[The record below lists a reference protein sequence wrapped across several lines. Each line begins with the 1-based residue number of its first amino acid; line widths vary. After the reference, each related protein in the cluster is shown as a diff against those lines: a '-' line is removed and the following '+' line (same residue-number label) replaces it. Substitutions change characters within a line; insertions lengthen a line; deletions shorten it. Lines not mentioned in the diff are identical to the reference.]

1 MNDFRTVVTLLFS
14 QARHHP
20 ARLVLASLTV
30 IAASCAVVWVVSGYD
45 ALVAQFDEHASSYMG
60 RYDVLVIP
68 GGPMGGTL
76 PESLLDELRADQAVA
91 EVNPIIQSRVT
102 VAAAKST
109 SGGEE
114 IEPGAQ
120 VMGGSLPPVYGAPP
134 LGPVLVGTKATEPP
148 YELVEGQWLSGP
160 GSAVLSDREAKRLG
174 IQVGDQVLVTSLTN
188 QKTLSLVG
196 MVREPALSPAFGGPR
211 GSGGGRPAD
220 AAQGGNRPA
229 GRGGADR
236 GGPGMGNRRG
246 GPPGGPA
253 ARRGLG
259 GPDPAS
265 AEATGRP
272 SLPGLFGTAPA
283 SSALYVPM
291 EVATEINGY
300 RSPPNVVQLALHD
313 DAAPA
318 DFLHRW
324 QPRLTEAAPGAN
336 ILDLTAVE
344 AGMSMDRNVA
354 GKKMQAYSAAGMAL
368 LAALFIIFTTLSMGV
383 SERARELA
391 VLRAVGLTKSQVVM
405 LVFSESLLLA
415 LIGWGG
421 GLLAGFGLLQLA
433 QRAQPDLFPTG
444 VSLGAWCVALTGLNA
459 LGGSLAASL
468 LPAWWAARVRPLEA
482 MVPPRPRPHTRMATI
497 AAAVGLLLITINP
510 IAVFVLQVPFE
521 SRSWVYWA
529 LGYPNMVVG
538 FLLLAPATVLA
549 AEKCF
554 GYVVA
559 RLLLLDPQLTTTQLS
574 ANLWRTIGTTV
585 ALCVGLALYISTQT
599 WGYSMLQPYFPG
611 QWLPDVLVAFQP
623 VGLGDSELSDLRSA
637 PGVKSSECL
646 PVAVEQPKL
655 ADFEPTPLLMH
666 DNVILMG
673 LEPDDAFGGDRPF
686 LDITF
691 VEGDATSAV
700 AALTN
705 DHACLLPENLARA
718 MGLHLG
724 DTLQLMPPQ
733 GGDRRVAYRIA
744 GVVDLNGWHWFTK
757 FSGVR
762 RQETRTGGIVFA
774 SYQDVRRD
782 FQLKG
787 IEFCWFNADPSVPL
801 PEIEASMQA
810 LANRHAGE
818 TYLSPD
824 HGEVTAH
831 RPSAR
836 VTATET
842 LRASIGTRADSVIWG
857 MSQLPLVTLA
867 VASLAVV
874 NTIVTSTRMR
884 RWEMGVLRS
893 QGMTRFGLVR
903 LVLAEAIL
911 IGLAASLLSLAF
923 GLTAG
928 WCGAGMAQ
936 YGGSFFGGMK
946 APFIIPWGH
955 LALGISATLVLCFGA
970 AVWPAVATGRTE
982 PLKLLQAGRG
992 TM

>member
-1 MNDFRTVVTLLFS
+1 MSDLRTVLVLLFS

-20 ARLVLASLTV
+20 ARLLLASLAV

-45 ALVAQFDEHASSYMG
+45 ALVSQFDEHASSYMG
-60 RYDVLVIP
+60 RYDVIVTP
-68 GGPMGGTL
+68 GGPIGGTL
-76 PESLLDELRADQAVA
+76 PESLLDEFRADPAVA
-91 EVNPIIQSRVT
+91 EVNPIVQSRVT
-102 VAAAKST
+102 VAAAKSA
-109 SGGEE
+109 SGGEK
-114 IEPGAQ
+114 IEPGTQ

-148 YELVEGQWLSGP
+148 YELVEGQWLTGP

-188 QKTLSLVG
+188 QKTLCLVG
-196 MVREPALSPAFGGPR
+196 TVREPARSPMLGGPP
-211 GSGGGRPAD
+211 G
-220 AAQGGNRPA
+220 
-229 GRGGADR
+229 R
-236 GGPGMGNRRG
+236 GGPGMGQRRGERPRG
-246 GPPGGPA
+246 GPGGPGGPG
-253 ARRGLG
+253 RPG
-259 GPDPAS
+259 PAS
-265 AEATGRP
+265 AETAGRP
-272 SLPGLFGTAPA
+272 SLPGVYGTTPA

-291 EVATEINGY
+291 EVAAEINGY
-300 RSPPNVVQLALHD
+300 QSPPNVIQLALHD
-313 DAAPA
+313 DADPA
-318 DFLHRW
+318 DFVRRW
-324 QPRLTEAAPGAN
+324 QPRTAEAAPGAN
-336 ILDLTAVE
+336 LLDLAAVE
-344 AGMSMDRNVA
+344 AGMGQARDIG
-354 GKKMQAYSAAGMAL
+354 GKKTQAYSAAGMAL

-391 VLRAVGLTKSQVVM
+391 VLRAVGLTRSQVVA
-405 LVFSESLLLA
+405 LVFAESLLLA

-444 VSLGAWCVALTGLNA
+444 VSLGAWCVALTGLSA
-459 LGGSLAASL
+459 LGGSLAAAV
-468 LPAWWAARVRPLEA
+468 LPAWRAARVRPLEA
-482 MVPPRPRPHTRMATI
+482 MVPPRPRPHGRRAAI
-497 AAAVGLLLITINP
+497 AAVVGLALITVNP
-510 IAVFVLQVPFE
+510 IAVFVLQVPLE

-529 LGYPNMVVG
+529 LGYPAMVVG
-538 FLLLAPATVLA
+538 FLLLAPAMVLA

-554 GYVVA
+554 GYLVA
-559 RLLLLDPQLTTTQLS
+559 RLLLLDPQLATTQLS

-611 QWLPDVLVAFQP
+611 RWLPDVLVAFQP
-623 VGLGDSELSDLRSA
+623 VGLSDSELSDLRST
-637 PGVKSSECL
+637 PGVKSSQCL

-655 ADFEPTPLLMH
+655 ADFQPTPLLMH

-673 LEPDDAFGGDRPF
+673 LEPGDAFGGDRPF
-686 LDITF
+686 LDLTF
-691 VEGDATSAV
+691 LEGDAASAI
-700 AALTN
+700 AAMTN
-705 DHACLLPENLARA
+705 DHACLLPENLSRA
-718 MGLHLG
+718 MDLHLG
-724 DTLQLMPPQ
+724 DTLQLIPPQ
-733 GGDRRVAYRIA
+733 SGDRPVAYKIA
-744 GVVDLNGWHWFTK
+744 GVVDLDGWHWFTK

-774 SYQDVRRD
+774 SYQNVRRD

-787 IEFCWFNADPSVPL
+787 IEFCWFNTDRSVPL

-824 HGEVTAH
+824 HGQVTAH

-946 APFIIPWGH
+946 APFTIPWGH
-955 LALGISATLVLCFGA
+955 LALGISATLILCLAA
-970 AVWPAVATGRTE
+970 AVWPAILTGRTE

-992 TM
+992 TI